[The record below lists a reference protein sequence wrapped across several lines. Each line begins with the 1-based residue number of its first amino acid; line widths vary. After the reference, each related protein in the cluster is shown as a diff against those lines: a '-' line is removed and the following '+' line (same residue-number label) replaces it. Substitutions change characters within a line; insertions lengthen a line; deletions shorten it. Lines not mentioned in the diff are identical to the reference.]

1 MIRLLK
7 IGLLTFICSLFIS
20 AQGQFENCPEK
31 VLLIKYYKEKD
42 YNKAKLML
50 DSVLAACPSQKENP
64 YYWHLSGFIHFDI
77 FKYVDN
83 RSPISKARTVAIE
96 SFKKS
101 LDLDKKEEYIDNNT
115 TVLDYLS
122 NSYYNDAVLYVDT
135 VHFDE
140 AETFFNKYKSLK
152 RLIHPDYNF
161 DKKDIDFNN
170 AMASIYR
177 MKYINNKKHRTE
189 YLDKAIKCYE
199 KTLSIDS
206 INYSAN
212 YNSGIIYHNLGVD
225 LILDE
230 LADDAE
236 LEKVIM
242 MEEKA
247 IQYFST
253 SLPFLKR
260 AYSSKPNDKSIIQGI
275 VAVYYSLNE
284 MENYVKYANILKKLN
299 AETQLEK
306 NN

>member
-1 MIRLLK
+1 MIRILK
-7 IGLLTFICSLFIS
+7 IALLTFICSLFNS
-20 AQGQFENCPEK
+20 VHGQFENCPEK
-31 VLLIKYYKEKD
+31 VLLSKYYKEKK

-50 DSVLAACPSQKENP
+50 DSVLSACPNQKDNP
-64 YYWHLSGFIHFDI
+64 YYWYLSGFIHFDI

-101 LDLDKKEEYIDNNT
+101 LSLDKKEQYIDNNT

-135 VHFDE
+135 IHYKESEVY
-140 AETFFNKYKSLK
+140 FNMYKSLK
-152 RLIHPDYNF
+152 RFIHPDYNF

-170 AMASIYR
+170 AMASVYR
-177 MKYINNKKHRTE
+177 MKYSNKKDHRKE
-189 YLDKAIKCYE
+189 YLDKALACY
-199 KTLSIDS
+199 KNTLAIDS
-206 INYSAN
+206 LNYSAN

-225 LILDE
+225 LILEE

-242 MEEKA
+242 MEELA
-247 IQYFST
+247 IEYFST

-260 AYSSKPNDKSIIQGI
+260 AYKVKPNDKSIIQGI

-299 AETQLEK
+299 AETQIQK
-306 NN
+306 N